1 MVDAQPVFCDD
12 CIAATSDV
20 GTGNIGSINGTG
32 ARWYGAESPCPRC
45 GSVIKTLRPSLFWI
59 PLPIGAQYRVIELG
73 GDRFIARALRDF
85 ASGADKV
92 IILPTLRPPFLQRC
106 RRNMPGLPSAAVSRG
121 SVRQHLHRAA

>member
-92 IILPTLRPPFLQRC
+92 ISSCPRCGRPFYNAVAEICPDC
-106 RRNMPGLPSAAVSRG
+106 RVPLSRG
-121 SVRQHLHRAA
+121 VP